1 MINLE
6 DTQETF
12 MLGFSVLFATSKT
25 NELISKEQVWI
36 EESFVSLW
44 QSGVAHY
51 GIKISKHFN
60 LYYA

>member
-6 DTQETF
+6 NTQDTF
-12 MLGFSVLFATSKT
+12 CLGFAVLFATSKT

-36 EESFVSLW
+36 EEGFISLFQQGVS
-44 QSGVAHY
+44 HMR
-51 GIKISKHFN
+51 IKISKHFN